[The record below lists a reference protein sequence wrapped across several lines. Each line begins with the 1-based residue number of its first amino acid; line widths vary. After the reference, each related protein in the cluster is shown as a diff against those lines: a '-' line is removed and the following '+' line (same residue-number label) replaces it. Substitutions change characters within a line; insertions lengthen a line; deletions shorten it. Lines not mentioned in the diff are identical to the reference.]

1 MDFKAYEKSKF
12 KGKIKEAVKLAEAIR
27 TDKDNPED
35 ISFSA
40 IVKDKFNVTMDSF
53 YRDLGI
59 DPSIDTVSAIYTLM
73 GEDERWLV
81 PEIFR
86 NALQLGYRKAPIY
99 PNIIAAEEQ
108 VRGLTQIL
116 PHINMSEA
124 APKLIGEAETIPL
137 GDLSFGKKSFSA
149 FKIGRGIK
157 ISDEVMSY
165 SSLNVVSIFLQDF
178 GIKMGHALD
187 VLAIECLLNGEQLD
201 GSESAPV
208 VGVETVLVPG
218 DATTGSFYSD
228 LLRIWIRLSRM
239 GRTPSVMIGGE
250 DMALR
255 TLMFDEFRTYVQG
268 APMEKLDIKTP
279 IPARTS
285 YFVHG
290 NVPDNQ
296 EIILDP
302 ASSIIKMNVKPLMV
316 ESERIVSNQ
325 TEAFY
330 ASMTLGFAKL
340 FRESAVIMDQTA
352 DIAAG
357 GAFPAYMNVDAL
369 QNVEIDK

>member
-1 MDFKAYEKSKF
+1 MDFKAYEKSQF

-35 ISFSA
+35 ISFSE
-40 IVKDKFNVTMDSF
+40 VVQSKFNVTMDSF
-53 YRDLGI
+53 YKDLGI
-59 DPSIDTVSAIYTLM
+59 DPAIDSVKAIYTLM

-86 NALQLGYRKAPIY
+86 SALQLGYRKAPIY

-124 APKLIGEAETIPL
+124 APKLVGEAETIPL
-137 GDLSFGKKSFSA
+137 GDLSFGKKTFSA
-149 FKIGRGIK
+149 FKVGRGIK

-208 VGVETVLVPG
+208 IGVQTVFDPLNP
-218 DATTGSFYSD
+218 DTTGSTYRD
-228 LLRIWIRLSRM
+228 LLRLWIRLSRI
-239 GRTPSVMIGGE
+239 GRLPSVMIGGE

-268 APMEKLDIKTP
+268 APMEKLDVKTP

-285 YFVHG
+285 YFIHG

-302 ASSIIKMNVKPLMV
+302 SASIIKMNVKPLMV

-330 ASMTLGFAKL
+330 ASMT
-340 FRESAVIMDQTA
+340 V
-352 DIAAG
+352 
-357 GAFPAYMNVDAL
+357 
-369 QNVEIDK
+369 

>member
-1 MDFKAYEKSKF
+1 MDFKAYEKSQF
-12 KGKIKEAVKLAEAIR
+12 KGKIKETVKLAESIR
-27 TDKDNPED
+27 NDKDNPED
-35 ISFSA
+35 VSFA
-40 IVKDKFNVTMDSF
+40 DIVKDKFNCSIDSF
-53 YRDLGI
+53 YQDLGI
-59 DPSIDTVSAIYTLM
+59 DPSVDSVDAIYTLM

-86 NALQLGYRKAPIY
+86 NALQLGYRKAPIW
-99 PNIIAAEEQ
+99 PNVIAAEEN

-124 APKLIGEAETIPL
+124 APKLVGEAETIPL

-187 VLAIECLLNGEQLD
+187 VLALDTLMNGEQVD

-208 VGVETVLVPG
+208 IGVQTVLDPINP
-218 DATTGSFYSD
+218 DTTGSTYMD

-239 GRTPSVMIGGE
+239 GRIPAVMIGGE

-268 APMEKLDIKTP
+268 APMEKLDVKTP
-279 IPARTS
+279 IPARTN
-285 YFVHG
+285 YYIHG
-290 NVPDNQ
+290 NVEANQ

-302 ASSIIKMNVKPLMV
+302 SSSIIKMNVKPLMV

-340 FRESAVIMDQTA
+340 FRESAVIIDQSL
-352 DIAAG
+352 DFAG
-357 GAFPAYMNVDAL
+357 NGFPAYMNVDAL